1 MSGAHVFRSG
11 TLPILALLVTAVVAG
26 REHHSIDTVRLLFTG
41 DILLSRE
48 VEVELQHGKVSPWRN
63 FTDLFRDADWVGGNF
78 EGALG
83 TKSRCVAKMGPCFA
97 TSESAVQL
105 LKQAGFHGVT
115 IENNHAGDLGRAGR
129 EYTRTL
135 FQQAGLLALDFDNS
149 PQFLR
154 FDQTKLAFLAITT
167 IPAADGRVQQVPSEE
182 VAEKLRLARQK
193 ANVVVV
199 SIHWGTEFLR
209 IPESSQRTQA
219 RWLVEHG
226 ADLVVGH
233 HPHVIQSPECVEGK
247 PIFFSLGN
255 HVFDEVYPTT
265 KEGLIADCRL
275 QNERLHCQGI
285 RTHTERGTS
294 IPTLLARDRTVDAA
308 LGGCAP
314 KVRADLVT
322 NGSFSR

>member
-1 MSGAHVFRSG
+1 MSRSS
-11 TLPILALLVTAVVAG
+11 TLLILALLAAVVVAG
-26 REHHSIDTVRLLFTG
+26 REHHSIDTLRVLFTG

-48 VEVELQHGKVSPWRN
+48 VEVELQHRKVSPWTN
-63 FTDLFRDADWVGGNF
+63 FSDLFRDVDWVGGNF

-83 TKSRCVAKMGPCFA
+83 TKSKCVAKTGPCFA
-97 TSESAVQL
+97 TSESAAQL
-105 LKQAGFHGVT
+105 LKQAGFDGVT
-115 IENNHAGDLGRAGR
+115 VENNHAGDLGPAGR
-129 EYTRTL
+129 EHTRTL
-135 FQQAGLLALDFDNS
+135 FEQAGLMALGFDNS

-154 FDQTKLAFLAITT
+154 FGQTTLALLAITT
-167 IPAADGRVQQVPSEE
+167 IPAADGRVQQVPSAD
-182 VAEKLRLARQK
+182 VAGELELARQQ

-199 SIHWGTEFLR
+199 SIHWGREFLR

-233 HPHVIQSPECVEGK
+233 HPHVIQSPECVEGR
-247 PIFFSLGN
+247 PVFFSLGN

-275 QNERLHCQGI
+275 QNGRLHCQAI
-285 RTHTERGTS
+285 RTRTERGTS
-294 IPTLLARDRTVDAA
+294 IPTLLARDRTLDAA
-308 LGGCAP
+308 LGACTP

-322 NGSFSR
+322 NGSFSQ

>member
-1 MSGAHVFRSG
+1 MPGAHVSRSS
-11 TLPILALLVTAVVAG
+11 TLLILALLVTAVVAG
-26 REHHSIDTVRLLFTG
+26 RERHTIDTVRLLFTG

-48 VEVELQHGKVSPWRN
+48 VEVELQHRKVSPWTN
-63 FTDLFRDADWVGGNF
+63 FTGLFRDADWVGGNF

-83 TKSRCVAKMGPCFA
+83 TGSRCIVKNSPCFA
-97 TSESAVQL
+97 TPESSVQL

-129 EYTRTL
+129 EHTRTL
-135 FQQAGLLALDFDNS
+135 FQQAGLMTLDFDNS
-149 PQFLR
+149 PQLLR
-154 FDQTKLAFLAITT
+154 LGQTTIAFLAITT
-167 IPAADGRVQQVPSEE
+167 IPAADGRVQQVPSAD
-182 VAEKLRLARQK
+182 VAEKLGLARQQ

-199 SIHWGTEFLR
+199 SIHWGAEFLR
-209 IPESSQRTQA
+209 IPDSSQQTQA

-226 ADLVVGH
+226 ADLIVGH

-247 PIFFSLGN
+247 PVFFSLGN

-275 QNERLHCQGI
+275 QNGRMRCHGI
-285 RTHTERGTS
+285 RTRTERGTS
-294 IPTLLARDRTVDAA
+294 IPTLVAHDHTVNAV

-314 KVRADLVT
+314 KVSASLVT
-322 NGSFSR
+322 KESFR

>member
-1 MSGAHVFRSG
+1 MSRSS
-11 TLPILALLVTAVVAG
+11 TLLILALLVTAVVAG
-26 REHHSIDTVRLLFTG
+26 RERHTIDTVRLLFTG

-48 VEVELQHGKVSPWRN
+48 VEVELQHRKVSPWTN
-63 FTDLFRDADWVGGNF
+63 FTGLFRDADWVGGNF

-83 TKSRCVAKMGPCFA
+83 TGSRCIVKNSPCFA
-97 TSESAVQL
+97 TPESSVQL

-129 EYTRTL
+129 EHTRTL
-135 FQQAGLLALDFDNS
+135 FQQAGLMTLDFDNS
-149 PQFLR
+149 PQLLR
-154 FDQTKLAFLAITT
+154 LGQTTIAFLAITT
-167 IPAADGRVQQVPSEE
+167 IPAADGRVQQVPSAD
-182 VAEKLRLARQK
+182 VAEKLGLARQQ

-199 SIHWGTEFLR
+199 SIHWGAEFLR
-209 IPESSQRTQA
+209 IPDSSQQTQA

-226 ADLVVGH
+226 ADLIVGH

-247 PIFFSLGN
+247 PVFFSLGN

-275 QNERLHCQGI
+275 QNGRMRCHGI
-285 RTHTERGTS
+285 RTRTERGTS
-294 IPTLLARDRTVDAA
+294 IPTLVAHDHTVNAV

-314 KVRADLVT
+314 KVSASLVT
-322 NGSFSR
+322 KESFR